1 MRVVTL
7 IENTSCGSTCEC
19 EHGLSFYIETGNH
32 KILFDAGQTDA
43 FARNAEKLGVDLSQV
58 ELAILSHGHFDHGGG
73 LKAFLEINKTAP
85 VYLRRD
91 AFAPNRN
98 AQGKDIGLDPELQSC
113 DRLIYTDDSLELAPG
128 ITLCSCND
136 RVRPVPTDSAGIQVQ
151 ENGLWKPDLFLHE
164 QYLLIEENGKRIC
177 FSGCSH
183 KGILNITHWFSP
195 DVLLGGFH
203 FMKIE
208 PVGEGA
214 TRLAEAAE
222 ALLRYPATYYTGHC
236 TGAAQFAFLK
246 ARMGDRLHALSTG
259 TVLDI

>member
-7 IENTSCGSTCEC
+7 VENTACSADFVC
-19 EHGLSFYIETGNH
+19 EHGLSFYIETGKH
-32 KILFDAGQTDA
+32 RILFDAGQTDA
-43 FARNAEKLGVDLSQV
+43 FVRNGEKLGVDLSQV
-58 ELAILSHGHFDHGGG
+58 DFAVLSHGHFDHGGG

-98 AQGKDIGLDPELQSC
+98 AQEKDIGLDPALQAS
-113 DRLIYTDDSLELAPG
+113 DRLIFTDDFLELAPG

-136 RVRPVPTDSAGIQVQ
+136 RARPVPTDSAGIQVQ
-151 ENGLWKPDLFLHE
+151 KNGLWQPDLFLHE

-183 KGILNITHWFSP
+183 KGILNIMHWFAP
-195 DVLLGGFH
+195 DVLFGGFH
-203 FMKIE
+203 FMKID
-208 PVGEGA
+208 PAGEA
-214 TRLAEAAE
+214 ERLEEAAAE
-222 ALLRYPATYYTGHC
+222 LLRYPTVYYTGHC

-246 ARMGDRLHALSTG
+246 ERMGHRLHALSTG
-259 TVLDI
+259 TQTEV